1 MRSEF
6 RAASPRRRLTG
17 DHRRRP
23 DRLVWDGDGVI
34 DPQPPLP
41 MEMFDAA
48 VARLGEQP
56 LLFSFETPISAV
68 ECDRLV
74 SGLAAGLRGLGVQPG
89 DRIGLFLQND
99 PQFVIASLAVWR
111 LGAITVPAN
120 PMLRG
125 RELAHHLSDAG
136 ATGLIVLDDL
146 FANVAAAALPETR
159 IAFVVRTGAFD
170 LCDERPSTVVPL
182 PDPLAVPVHDL
193 LELARSAPSD
203 ELPNPDISAGDAAV
217 LTYTSGTTGPPK
229 GAINTHGNIAF
240 ASEAYRVLLEVV
252 DSDVILGIAP
262 LYHVTG
268 LTAHI
273 GLGLAAAVPTV
284 LAHRFDAVE
293 TARLTQ
299 LHGASVTAAAITAY
313 LALDAEPKVSASSL
327 ATLKTAYSGGA
338 PIPPAAVAGL
348 KERLGL
354 EIRPVY
360 GLTETTGPTHISPLH
375 GPVPSHPGTGALAV
389 GRAVPNTVTRI
400 VGEDGGQLGP
410 GDAGEVAIAGP
421 QIVPGYWENPEE
433 TANTFRDG
441 FMHTGDIGILDED
454 GWLYLVDRSKDMIV
468 ASGFKV
474 WPREVEDVLYEHP
487 AVREAAVIGVPDEY
501 RGETVWGYVSMKPG
515 ASVDEGELVA
525 FCRERLAAYKYP
537 RVVHVLDELPKTTS
551 GKIVRRELRDRG
563 AS

>member
-1 MRSEF
+1 MIR
-6 RAASPRRRLTG
+6 
-17 DHRRRP
+17 
-23 DRLVWDGDGVI
+23 
-34 DPQPPLP
+34 QPAPLAT
-41 MEMFDAA
+41 EMFEDA
-48 VARLGEQP
+48 VARLGERP
-56 LLFSFETPISAV
+56 FLYSFETPISAV
-68 ECDRLV
+68 ECGRLV
-74 SGLAAGLRGLGVQPG
+74 NGLAAGLHGLGVQRG

-99 PQFVIASLAVWR
+99 PQFVLASLAVWR

-120 PMLRG
+120 PMLRA
-125 RELAHHLSDAG
+125 RELAHHLADAG

-146 FANVAAAALPETR
+146 LASVAAAAVPETQ

-170 LCDERPSTVVPL
+170 LCDERPSADVPL
-182 PDPLAVPVHDL
+182 PDALAVPVYDL
-193 LELARSAPSD
+193 LELARAASSD
-203 ELPNPDISAGDAAV
+203 ELPDRPLIAGDAAV

-240 ASEAYRVLLEVV
+240 ASEVYRVALEVD

-273 GLGLAAAVPTV
+273 GLGLAAAIPTV

-293 TARLTQ
+293 TARLTE

-313 LALDAEPKVSASSL
+313 LALAAEPAVSASSL

-338 PIPPAAVAGL
+338 PIPPAAVASL

-375 GPVPSHPGTGALAV
+375 GPVPAHPGTVALAV
-389 GRAVPNTVTRI
+389 GRTVPQTVTRI
-400 VGEDGGQLGP
+400 VGEDGGELGP
-410 GDAGEVAIAGP
+410 GEAGEVAIKGP

-441 FMHTGDIGILDED
+441 FMHTGDVGIVDDD
-454 GWLYLVDRSKDMIV
+454 GWLYLVDRKKDMIV

-501 RGETVWGYVSMKPG
+501 RGETVWGYVSMNPG
-515 ASVDEGELVA
+515 ASVGEGELVA

-551 GKIVRRELRDRG
+551 GKIVRRELRDHAG
-563 AS
+563 S

>member
-1 MRSEF
+1 
-6 RAASPRRRLTG
+6 
-17 DHRRRP
+17 
-23 DRLVWDGDGVI
+23 VI
-34 DPQPPLP
+34 DQPLP
-41 MEMFDAA
+41 LATEMFDAA
-48 VARLGEQP
+48 VARLGERP
-56 LLFSFETPISAV
+56 FLYSFETPISAV
-68 ECDRLV
+68 ECQRLV
-74 SGLAAGLRGLGVQPG
+74 DGLAAGLRGLGVQRG

-120 PMLRG
+120 PMLRS
-125 RELAHHLSDAG
+125 RELAHHLADAG

-146 FANVAAAALPETR
+146 LAGVAAAAIPETSV
-159 IAFVVRTGAFD
+159 AFVIRTGAFD
-170 LCDERPSTVVPL
+170 LCDERPSADVPP
-182 PDPLAVPVHDL
+182 PDALSAPVYDL
-193 LELARSAPSD
+193 LELARAASGD
-203 ELPNPDISAGDAAV
+203 ELPARPLTGADAAV

-240 ASEAYRVLLEVV
+240 ASEVYRVALEVA

-293 TARLTQ
+293 TARLTE

-313 LALDAEPKVSASSL
+313 LALAAEPGVSASSL
-327 ATLKTAYSGGA
+327 ATLKTVYSGGA
-338 PIPPAAVAGL
+338 PIPPAAVASL

-375 GPVPSHPGTGALAV
+375 GSVPAHPETGALAV
-389 GRAVPNTVTRI
+389 GRAVPDTATRI
-400 VGEDGGQLGP
+400 VGEDGGLLGP
-410 GDAGEVAIAGP
+410 GEAGEVAIKGP
-421 QIVPGYWENPEE
+421 QVVPGYWENPEE

-441 FMHTGDIGILDED
+441 FMHTGDVGILDED

-515 ASVDEGELVA
+515 ASVGDGELVA

-551 GKIVRRELRDRG
+551 GKIVRRELRDR
-563 AS
+563 ASS

>member
-1 MRSEF
+1 MS
-6 RAASPRRRLTG
+6 AA
-17 DHRRRP
+17 
-23 DRLVWDGDGVI
+23 DGVV
-34 DPQPPLP
+34 DPSPPLP
-41 MEMFDAA
+41 TAMFDSA
-48 VARLGEQP
+48 VARLGERP
-56 LLFSFETPISAV
+56 LLYSFETPISAA
-68 ECDRLV
+68 ECGRLV
-74 SGLAAGLRGLGVQPG
+74 RGLAAGLAGLGVGRG
-89 DRIGLFLQND
+89 DRIGLFMQND
-99 PQFVIASLAVWR
+99 PQFVLASLAVWR

-120 PMLRG
+120 PMLRA
-125 RELAHHLSDAG
+125 RELAHHLADAG

-146 FANVAAAALPETR
+146 LADVAAAALAHTR
-159 IAFVVRTGAFD
+159 VAFVVRTGALD
-170 LCDERPSTVVPL
+170 LCDERPSPSVPL
-182 PDPLAVPVHDL
+182 PDSLAVPTHDL
-193 LELARSAPSD
+193 LELARAAGGH
-203 ELPNPDISAGDAAV
+203 ELADPGLNAGDAAV

-293 TARLTQ
+293 TARLTE

-313 LALDAEPKVSASSL
+313 LALAAETEVSATSL
-327 ATLKTAYSGGA
+327 ATLTRAYSGGA
-338 PIPPAAVAGL
+338 PIPPAAVEGL
-348 KERLGL
+348 RQRLHL

-360 GLTETTGPTHISPLH
+360 GLTETTGPTHISPLT
-375 GPVPSHPGTGALAV
+375 GPVPSHPETGALAV
-389 GRAVPNTVTRI
+389 GRALPHTATRI
-400 VGEDGGQLGP
+400 IGEDGTELGP
-410 GDAGEVAIAGP
+410 GEAGEVAIAGP
-421 QIVPGYWENPEE
+421 QVVPGYWERPGE

-441 FMHTGDIGILDED
+441 FMHTGDIGILDAD
-454 GWLYLVDRSKDMIV
+454 GWLYLVDRSKDLIV

-501 RGETVWGYVSMKPG
+501 RGETVWGYVSMQPG
-515 ASVDEGELVA
+515 ASVDDGELVA

-551 GKIVRRELRDRG
+551 GKIVRRELRDRAG
-563 AS
+563 S